1 METMEKMLS
10 RSSGQYE
17 ELGSKNDRVVKGDV
31 VTGNQCE
38 DGVEHGQS
46 TKDEIKTT
54 PRAAPT
60 RVDPRLNPL
69 IEGPLAGIDYF
80 EYELDDV
87 GAFGT
92 VCRIP
97 GPDPKTPCLM
107 HLFCARD
114 KRSFRLFQEVG
125 PSPESWR
132 YIFSIKRIATSLRT
146 TAQELWV
153 LDNEVLGRCAGGLK
167 IYRSSHAHT
176 TEYRITTLQNVSREL
191 VSGSITAVGGQPMLS
206 RSSVAL
212 MRKDGTLPYP
222 YEPKRK
228 LRVFQSS
235 SHEDVLTRK
244 PQWNPAR
251 GRFELEFGRR
261 VRLLHSSN
269 IQLVMQSSPDVVAVQ
284 FGKCAKREY
293 ILDYAAP
300 LTVVQAVGM
309 AIAHWSVSRRKI
321 MN

>member
-153 LDNEVLGRCAGGLK
+153 LDNEVLGRCARGLN
-167 IYRSSHAHT
+167 IYRSRHAHT
-176 TEYRITTLQNVSREL
+176 TEYRITTMQNVSREL